1 MAAIPSEKQ
10 PKPKDTEAKQQAKP
24 EFKLQ
29 PAKPRDPDLKHI
41 IRIKGVDISGDK
53 KIQNALRDI
62 KGVGKTYAKA
72 IMRVAGIPDKQVG
85 YYSEAD
91 VAKIEAV
98 FADPKKFGIPV
109 WMLNRRKDFE
119 TGENRHVIEAD
130 LAFATRSDIEFMK
143 KIRCRTG
150 IRHAFGLKVRG
161 QRTKSTGRAGKSVG
175 VAKRTLMGGPKKEA
189 APAAKKEAPK
199 GK

>member
-1 MAAIPSEKQ
+1 MAAVPTEKQ
-10 PKPKDTEAKQQAKP
+10 SKPKDTEGKHQAKPEQKQQAKP
-24 EFKLQ
+24 EFKIQ
-29 PAKPRDPDLKHI
+29 PTAPRDPNLKHI
-41 IRIKGVDISGDK
+41 VRIKGVDISGDK
-53 KIQNALRDI
+53 NIQNALRNI
-62 KGVGKTYAKA
+62 KGVGKSYAKA
-72 IMRVAGIPDKQVG
+72 IMRVSGIPNKQVG
-85 YYSEAD
+85 YYTEAD

-119 TGENRHVIEAD
+119 TGDNRHVIEAD

-161 QRTKSTGRAGKSVG
+161 QRTKSTWSFPNRFSS
-175 VAKRTLMGGPKKEA
+175 LP
-189 APAAKKEAPK
+189 
-199 GK
+199 